1 MPDPRHRLGQ
11 RAETAVAGWLASEGW
26 TVLARRWRVPE
37 GELDIVAL
45 DPAGALVGVEVRAR
59 RTSRTGTP
67 AETVGRAHLIRL
79 QRALL
84 AYASRQAAGARRMRV
99 DLVTMRPER
108 PVTADDPPLWRAK
121 RLAGIDAW

>member
-1 MPDPRHRLGQ
+1 MAR
-11 RAETAVAGWLASEGW
+11 WLANEGW

-37 GELDIVAL
+37 GELDLVAL
-45 DPAGALVGVEVRAR
+45 DPAGSLVGVEVRAR

-67 AETVGRAHLIRL
+67 AETVGRAHVARL

-84 AYASRQAAGARRMRV
+84 AYASQESAGTRRMRV

-108 PVTADDPPLWRAK
+108 PVTANDPPLWRAT
-121 RLAGIDAW
+121 RLSGIDAW